1 MSVSITVVLMKSYF
15 SLLWYQMLTPSSLFM
30 QLCSV
35 AEVAVAVV
43 ANVVDVM
50 PAATSVMLAALS
62 CCVYCS

>member
-1 MSVSITVVLMKSYF
+1 
-15 SLLWYQMLTPSSLFM
+15 MLTPSSLFM

-35 AEVAVAVV
+35 AEVAVAVAVAVAVV